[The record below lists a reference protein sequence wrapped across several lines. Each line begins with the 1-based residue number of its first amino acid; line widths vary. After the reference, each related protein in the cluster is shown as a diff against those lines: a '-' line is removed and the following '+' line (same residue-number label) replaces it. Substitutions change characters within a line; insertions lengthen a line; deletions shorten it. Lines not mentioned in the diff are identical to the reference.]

1 MRVKR
6 AENRQIQESQRKL
19 DNEEMAEE
27 EEEEEEMTDEEDESD
42 DELDKWNEDD
52 ERKQEE
58 GDSEV
63 DGEDEEDK
71 KAKNDFLDDET
82 DESDNDDDFDNGRDD
97 IDSGSEGDVSDDG
110 ENDNTADENSV
121 LSDGEFS
128 VLKSHHSIKK
138 KPKQTKESTIHPKE
152 ETMDLFGFGDS
163 RSRGPENDGSLENNS
178 NSEKG
183 TGESV
188 ESLCLRLDSLEDGD
202 DTNFHF
208 PSSPVLSKMKAKN
221 KNVANISEASQE
233 SSQSSFGGGLGSE
246 FGGNVNSLEASSDS
260 NVIPPGQRDNR
271 VLGMD
276 EDRSPGK
283 KTPEI
288 FLSFSRVRHLMSM
301 GNYGDALSVKKSGKL
316 SQLTLPV
323 EDSQDLFD
331 HESDRNVEDNNS
343 QLLKTGSEPMSSDFN
358 FSLDEDTQFTQILNT
373 QGLVLPSLE
382 VLWFFLF
389 SDSFR
394 CTGVHSE

>member
-1 MRVKR
+1 MKLYCSD
-6 AENRQIQESQRKL
+6 NHLGKTLNFFGQSWKMLRKNATHYL
-19 DNEEMAEE
+19 YA
-27 EEEEEEMTDEEDESD
+27 DESD

-71 KAKNDFLDDET
+71 KAKNDFLDDEA
-82 DESDNDDDFDNGRDD
+82 DESDNDDDFVNGRDD

-121 LSDGEFS
+121 LSDSEFS
-128 VLKSHHSIKK
+128 VLKSHHSMKK
-138 KPKQTKESTIHPKE
+138 KPKQTEESTIHPKE

-163 RSRGPENDGSLENNS
+163 RSRGPENGGSLENNS

-208 PSSPVLSKMKAKN
+208 PSSPLLSKMKAKS

-246 FGGNVNSLEASSDS
+246 FGGNANSLEASSDS
-260 NVIPPGQRDNR
+260 NVIPPGQGDNR

-288 FLSFSRVRHLMSM
+288 FSSFSRVRHLMGM
-301 GNYGDALSVKKSGKL
+301 GNYGDALSVKKVIILIYFKL
-316 SQLTLPV
+316 LL
-323 EDSQDLFD
+323 LG
-331 HESDRNVEDNNS
+331 
-343 QLLKTGSEPMSSDFN
+343 LKTVNLAQMCFYSSN
-358 FSLDEDTQFTQILNT
+358 REQRH
-373 QGLVLPSLE
+373 G
-382 VLWFFLF
+382 
-389 SDSFR
+389 
-394 CTGVHSE
+394 